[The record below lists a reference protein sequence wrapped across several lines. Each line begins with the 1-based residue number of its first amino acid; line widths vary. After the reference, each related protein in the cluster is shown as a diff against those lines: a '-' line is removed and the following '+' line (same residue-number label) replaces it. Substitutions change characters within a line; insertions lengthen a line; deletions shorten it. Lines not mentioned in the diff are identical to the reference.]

1 MKAILGKK
9 IGVTQVYDD
18 AGVLQQVTVVQAGP
32 CRVLQVKTPDT
43 DGYHAVQLGFGEVK
57 PSQARLPE
65 IGHAAKVG
73 AKPAKFV
80 REVRL
85 QAAGDVQAGGQ
96 VTVELFDGVYAV
108 DVIGTNKGKGF
119 AGGMKRWHFAGQPAS
134 HGTERKHRSP
144 GSIAGH
150 GTNRGFGGDI
160 KKGKRMAGH
169 MGDARITS
177 RNHRI
182 IKIDKDNNLLLV
194 KGSVPGSKGGF
205 VFIRASKKVAPQ
217 PKAAPVAKKGV
228 VKGGKK

>member
-1 MKAILGKK
+1 
-9 IGVTQVYDD
+9 VTQVYDS

-32 CRVLQVKTPDT
+32 CRVLQVKTADR
-43 DGYHAVQLGFGEVK
+43 DGYNAVQLGYGEAK
-57 PSQARLPE
+57 ASRTTLPE
-65 IGHAAKVG
+65 IGHAAKAG

-85 QAAGDVQAGGQ
+85 QAAADLEAGQQ

-108 DVIGTNKGKGF
+108 DVVGQSKGKGH
-119 AGGMKRWHFAGQPAS
+119 AGAMKRWHFAGQPMS

-144 GSIAGH
+144 GSQSGY

-160 KKGKRMAGH
+160 KRGKKMTGH
-169 MGDARITS
+169 MGDDRVTS

-194 KGSVPGSKGGF
+194 KGSVPGAKGGF
-205 VFIRASKKVAPQ
+205 VYVRASKKLAPQ
-217 PKAAPVAKKGV
+217 PKAPAATKKGAA
-228 VKGGKK
+228 VKKK

>member
-9 IGVTQVYDD
+9 IGVTQVYDA

-32 CRVLQVKTPDT
+32 CRVLQVKTTDR
-43 DGYHAVQLGFGEVK
+43 DGYNAVQLGYGEAK

-65 IGHAAKVG
+65 IGHAAKAG

-85 QAAGDVQAGGQ
+85 QAAGDLEAGQQ
-96 VTVELFDGVYAV
+96 VTVDLFEGVYAV
-108 DVIGTNKGKGF
+108 DVIGTSKGKGH
-119 AGGMKRWHFAGQPAS
+119 AGVMKRYHFAGQPMS

-144 GSIAGH
+144 GSQSGY

-160 KKGKRMAGH
+160 KKGKKMTGH
-169 MGDARITS
+169 MGDDRVTS

-182 IKIDKDNNLLLV
+182 IKIDKDNHLLLV
-194 KGSVPGSKGGF
+194 KGSVPGAKGGF
-205 VFIRASKKVAPQ
+205 VFVRASKKLAPAPQ
-217 PKAAPVAKKGV
+217 VPVSKKKV
-228 VKGGKK
+228 TIVKKK

>member
-32 CRVLQVKTPDT
+32 CRVLQVKTPET
-43 DGYHAVQLGFGEVK
+43 DGYHAVQLGFGEAK
-57 PSQARLPE
+57 ASQARLPE
-65 IGHAAKVG
+65 IGHAAKAG

-85 QAAGDVQAGGQ
+85 QAAAALEAGQQ

-108 DVIGTNKGKGF
+108 DVTGTSKGKGH
-119 AGGMKRWHFAGQPAS
+119 AGVMKRYHFAGMPAS

-144 GSIAGH
+144 GTQSGY

-160 KKGKRMAGH
+160 KRGKKMTGH
-169 MGDARITS
+169 MGDDRVTS

-194 KGSVPGSKGGF
+194 KGSVPGAKGGF
-205 VFIRASKKVAPQ
+205 VFVRASKKLAPQ
-217 PKAAPVAKKGV
+217 PKAPVAAKKGA
-228 VKGGKK
+228 VKKK

>member
-1 MKAILGKK
+1 MLQAILGKK

-32 CRVLQVKTPDT
+32 CRVLQVKTPDS

-65 IGHAAKVG
+65 IGHAAKAG

-85 QAAGDVQAGGQ
+85 QAAAAGVEAGGQ
-96 VTVELFDGVYAV
+96 VTVDLFDGIYAV
-108 DVIGTNKGKGF
+108 DVIGTNKGKGT
-119 AGGMKRWHFAGQPAS
+119 AGSMKRWHFAGQPAS

-144 GSIAGH
+144 GALSGH
-150 GTNRGFGGDI
+150 GSNRGFGGDI
-160 KKGKRMAGH
+160 KRGKKMAGH
-169 MGDARITS
+169 MGDVRVTS

-182 IKIDKDNNLLLV
+182 IKIDKENNLLLV
-194 KGSVPGSKGGF
+194 KGSVPGAKGGF
-205 VFIRASKKVAPQ
+205 VFVRVSKKLAPK

-228 VKGGKK
+228 VKK